1 MDDASFLRDL
11 LALYSPSGSEARAAA
26 FLREHMAGLGFHSYV
41 DEVGNAVGEIG
52 DGHREVVL
60 LGHIDTV
67 EGFFPVR
74 READMLYGRGAVDAK
89 GPIAAFVLA
98 AARAR
103 LRDLRLVVIGAVEE
117 EAASSRGA
125 RHAINRPRPDFAVV
139 GEPSGWAGITLGYK
153 GRLWIT
159 YRLEQPTRHSAGP
172 GRAAPEEAVEFWN
185 ALRMEAITRNQ
196 GRRPFDA
203 LDLSLRRI
211 HSSADGFA
219 DRVEQLI
226 SLRVPVDFDGED
238 FKRSVLD
245 LAGPATIEFS
255 NEDPAF
261 RADKNNALVRAFT
274 CAIRAHGGEP
284 KFKLK
289 TGTSD
294 MNVLGPAW
302 ACPIVAYG
310 PGDSSLDHTPD
321 EHISLAEFQRS
332 VHVLTSVLESL

>member
-1 MDDASFLRDL
+1 MDEASFLSDL
-11 LALYSPSGSEARAAA
+11 LTLYSPSGSEAPVAA
-26 FLREHMAGLGFHSYV
+26 FLRERMAELGYHSWV

-52 DGHREVVL
+52 EGGREVVL

-67 EGFFPVR
+67 EGFVPVR
-74 READMLYGRGAVDAK
+74 REGDLLYGRGAVDAK
-89 GPIAAFVLA
+89 GPMAAFVLA

-103 LRDLRLVVIGAVEE
+103 TRDLRLVVVGAVEE

-125 RHAINRPRPDFAVV
+125 RHAVARPRPDFAVI
-139 GEPSGWAGITLGYK
+139 GEPSGWSAITLGYK

-159 YRLEQPTRHSAGP
+159 YVLEQPMRHSAGP
-172 GRAAPEEAVEFWN
+172 GHAAPEEAVQFWN
-185 ALRMEAITRNQ
+185 ALAAEAAGRNQ

-203 LDLSLRRI
+203 LDPSLRRI
-211 HSSADGFA
+211 NSSSDGFA

-226 SLRVPVDFDGED
+226 SLRVPVDFDAED
-238 FKRSVLD
+238 FKRQVVG

-274 CAIRAHGGEP
+274 SAIRAHSGEP

-302 ACPIVAYG
+302 GCPIVAYG
-310 PGDSSLDHTPD
+310 AGDSSLDHTPN
-321 EHISLAEFQRS
+321 EHISLAEFRQS
-332 VHVLTSVLESL
+332 VLVLTSVLEAL